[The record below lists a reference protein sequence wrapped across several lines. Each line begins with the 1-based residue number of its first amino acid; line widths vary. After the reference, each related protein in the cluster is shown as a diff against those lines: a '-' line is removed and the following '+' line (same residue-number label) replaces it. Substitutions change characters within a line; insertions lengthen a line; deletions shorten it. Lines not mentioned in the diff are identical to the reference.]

1 MLIPSINSGQVLG
14 ETLPPSSAVSL
25 MERPSTIACAEPAEV
40 FRLTVWFIKSPP
52 LPEGST
58 GKIG

>member
-1 MLIPSINSGQVLG
+1 MFSPSINSGQALV
-14 ETLPPSSAVSL
+14 ETLPTPSAFSL

-40 FRLTVWFIKSPP
+40 FRLTVWFKKSPP